1 MTNNSTRTTNA
12 DAATIQSEL
21 RRARIIVYGTIL
33 FVPERILAVTARHLR
48 RKRTR
53 TLSPVTCMDQ
63 TASIPTSSARAIQ
76 KTQKRRANRVTT
88 LRNVEMTCTTVT
100 IAATAAGTIPQQ
112 VSAIHPFRAKGKST
126 TSRATT
132 RSPTRITIL
141 ITLQKKRR
149 LVKKNGVGHKS
160 PTQKKR
166 KTLVEPDSGMKK
178 IPNKHRTS
186 KSDGDLHNLYDTDD
200 VMNDDA
206 KSCLSINDDNGLSF
220 AAFDDAFGFPN

>member
-1 MTNNSTRTTNA
+1 M
-12 DAATIQSEL
+12 
-21 RRARIIVYGTIL
+21 
-33 FVPERILAVTARHLR
+33 TARHLR

-112 VSAIHPFRAKGKST
+112 ASAIHPFRAKGKST
-126 TSRATT
+126 TSRVTT

-186 KSDGDLHNLYDTDD
+186 KSDGDHHNLYDTDD